1 MGGSGCGGG
10 SPGRFHGHLGQSHV
24 ARFLPQED
32 AGSAHDPAVRVHAP
46 PSPDRGSLPRDGD
59 PGGVGPQSH
68 PLRRAH
74 GRLQPVPVRQERLGS
89 RTPGGCRARRQGR
102 TIHQRLPQPVRHGAR
117 RRANHDPA
125 PLRLHAPRRQD
136 DLRAERR
143 TSQTDE
149 DRPVR
154 EVLAGRRQGQE
165 RHTNKD
171 KGIVSQAA
179 EVAEDLVVDGLNITE
194 RVTEIEDQG
203 YTLVPDFITPEEVA
217 RIRHAFDTEV
227 HITEMRAIGTK
238 TGKTWRA
245 HNLLAKTRAVDYLF
259 LDARIRAL
267 IEGVLGKYTQINV
280 TTLFNVLPGE
290 TRQFLHQDDGLW
302 PIKRPHPHFV
312 CNALIALDD
321 FDLDN
326 GATHI
331 VPYSHKWHDRPV
343 DQNVETMRVVMKSGT
358 MLMWEGGLWHGGGAN
373 TSNRERLGF
382 FMSHNVAYLRPQEIQ
397 LLSVPREVVLELP
410 EKLQRLLGYHRFGL
424 GVDGRDPVDVLKDG
438 IVVHPTARLAAEHR
452 N

>member
-1 MGGSGCGGG
+1 MTEALEM
-10 SPGRFHGHLGQSHV
+10 P
-24 ARFLPQED
+24 
-32 AGSAHDPAVRVHAP
+32 
-46 PSPDRGSLPRDGD
+46 
-59 PGGVGPQSH
+59 
-68 PLRRAH
+68 
-74 GRLQPVPVRQERLGS
+74 
-89 RTPGGCRARRQGR
+89 
-102 TIHQRLPQPVRHGAR
+102 
-117 RRANHDPA
+117 
-125 PLRLHAPRRQD
+125 
-136 DLRAERR
+136 
-143 TSQTDE
+143 
-149 DRPVR
+149 
-154 EVLAGRRQGQE
+154 
-165 RHTNKD
+165 
-171 KGIVSQAA
+171 
-179 EVAEDLVVDGLNITE
+179 EDLIVDGLNITE
-194 RVTEIEDQG
+194 RVAEIEDQG
-203 YTLVPDFITPEEVA
+203 FTIVEDFITAEEVG

-238 TGKTWRA
+238 TGRTWRA

-267 IEGVLGKYTQINV
+267 VEGVLGKYTQINV

-321 FDLDN
+321 FDVEN

-343 DQNVETMRVVMKSGT
+343 DQDIETLRVVMRSGM

-373 TSNRERLGF
+373 TSKERERLGF

-397 LLSVPREVVLELP
+397 LLSVPRDVVRKMP

-424 GVDGRDPVDVLKDG
+424 GVDGRDPVDVLQDG
-438 IVVHPTARLAAEHR
+438 IVIHPTAKLAEHHR
-452 N
+452 TDPQPTNSDPLSIPTR